1 MRDVGRF
8 NHRPIR
14 SVESYKAEIDA
25 LRVKI
30 GESKDLLALKAN
42 ANWPVME
49 KILRNEIAET
59 EKRGRLAN
67 PLSEQGAFVVIF
79 NDGFITALE
88 LFLNLPDL
96 KAQEVQQGGLETRLE
111 NTIAE
116 VNSTYRTNN
125 NQGE

>member
-30 GESKDLLALKAN
+30 GESKDLQELKAN

-59 EKRGRLAN
+59 ERRGRLAN
-67 PLSEQGAFVVIF
+67 PLSEQGAFTVIF
-79 NDGFITALE
+79 NNGFISALE
-88 LFLNLPDL
+88 LFINFPDL
-96 KAQEVQQGGLETRLE
+96 KAQEVNQGGLETRLD
-111 NTIAE
+111 NLTAE
-116 VNSTYRTNN
+116 VRETYRTNN